1 MTSLQQAE
9 YPRPLIE
16 YWLRGVTDDDTWQ
29 TVLCWRADLN
39 YAATCE
45 QAEAMVQIIA
55 IASQEKATLATFR
68 AVEMLKTLAKSFP
81 ETIVVLIDGGGEYS
95 ARKLKDL
102 PIDSRRLFALVAY
115 ATVIIPSQ
123 CGGLDEDGNP
133 SSRLTKKNQPV
144 PDVVNADE
152 WRRYAIKRISA
163 GEYECGQ
170 LNSVSGAIDNLR
182 SFSSLIEALAFC
194 TTESKGIC
202 VNARELRRSFT
213 DIAEN
218 ESGENGSGERFQFA
232 YFLNRNSSEHYLR
245 EDDDIASLGL
255 EGERGRTVT
264 EHDSDVERYARALAE
279 KIGLPSEL
287 VTALGIAGK
296 KHDEGK
302 NRDWWQAAIG
312 NANDGSP
319 AWKPLAKSTHNSF
332 DHSLNQGYRHEFGS
346 LVEANA
352 DGLLKAHPHRDLIL
366 HLIAT
371 HHGYARPHF
380 PARAFDRNLPR
391 AFAQKLMEETMQRF
405 LRLQR
410 QYGWWQLAYLEAIVK
425 AADALASRDFSRGTL

>member
-1 MTSLQQAE
+1 
-9 YPRPLIE
+9 
-16 YWLRGVTDDDTWQ
+16 
-29 TVLCWRADLN
+29 
-39 YAATCE
+39 
-45 QAEAMVQIIA
+45 MVQIIPVA
-55 IASQEKATLATFR
+55 PKEKATLATFR

-81 ETIVVLIDGGGEYS
+81 EKIVAFIDSSGDYS
-95 ARKLKDL
+95 AHKLKDL
-102 PIDSRRLFALVAY
+102 PTDNKELFALVAY

-123 CGGLDEDGNP
+123 CGGLDDDGNP

-144 PDVVNADE
+144 PDVVNEDE
-152 WRRYAIKRISA
+152 WRRYAVKRISA

-170 LNSVSGAIDNLR
+170 LNSVSGAIENLR
-182 SFSSLIEALAFC
+182 SFSSLTEALAFC
-194 TTESKGIC
+194 ATESKGIC
-202 VNARELRRSFT
+202 LNARELRRSFA
-213 DIAEN
+213 DIAED
-218 ESGENGSGERFQFA
+218 ESGENGSGERLQFA
-232 YFLNRNSSEHYLR
+232 YFLNRSSSEHYLR
-245 EDDDIASLGL
+245 EDDDIASLGF

-264 EHDSDVERYARALAE
+264 EHDGDVERYARELAE
-279 KIGLPSEL
+279 KIGLPYEL
-287 VTALGIAGK
+287 VSALGIAGK

-352 DGLLKAHPHRDLIL
+352 DEFLKAHPHRDLIL
-366 HLIAT
+366 HLIAA

-391 AFAQKLMEETMQRF
+391 ALAQKLMEEAMQRF
-405 LRLQR
+405 LRIQR

-425 AADALASRDFSRGTL
+425 AADALASRDFSRGAL